1 MPEPASRLQSVAGGD
16 EGFFDNVVTRDLAQ
30 AEREVALAANLRK
43 ADLLA
48 IELET
53 DKAEV
58 ETNKKA
64 SGLVAEIILLQR
76 RQIDVRGFSRAPSS

>member
-1 MPEPASRLQSVAGGD
+1 LAGGD

-58 ETNKKA
+58 ETTRRP
-64 SGLVAEIILLQR
+64 SGLVAEISSCFSGGKLTS
-76 RQIDVRGFSRAPSS
+76 RGFSRRRVLMR